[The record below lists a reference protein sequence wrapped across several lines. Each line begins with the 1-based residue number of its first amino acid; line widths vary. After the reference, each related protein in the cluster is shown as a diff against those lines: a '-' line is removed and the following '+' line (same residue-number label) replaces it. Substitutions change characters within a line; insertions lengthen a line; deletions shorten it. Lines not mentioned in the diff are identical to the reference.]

1 MRSRAKEMGEEF
13 IRVLNACGGCGA
25 PCTVVGVLCGIN
37 LGRRGCK
44 NWAGV
49 AAVSDLFLR
58 QHGNLGRV
66 VWVSLGSSARSR
78 GLTRGEWQLKSL
90 VGVYIG
96 LIPAPH
102 RGSVAAHRLCRY
114 VLSLPTHHSLA
125 KVLITNNLS
134 SVAGSAGLRFSG
146 EVLRRASLGCCV
158 ARLEGEQERG
168 GEFCTVGS
176 SWVAKIKS
184 LEYPFD
190 GMVRIR

>member
-49 AAVSDLFLR
+49 AAVSDLCLR

-78 GLTRGEWQLKSL
+78 GLTRGEWQPKSL

-96 LIPAPH
+96 LIPGLAVD
-102 RGSVAAHRLCRY
+102 RSLRVVSVGMCCPCLLTIAW
-114 VLSLPTHHSLA
+114 
-125 KVLITNNLS
+125 
-134 SVAGSAGLRFSG
+134 LRF
-146 EVLRRASLGCCV
+146 
-158 ARLEGEQERG
+158 
-168 GEFCTVGS
+168 
-176 SWVAKIKS
+176 
-184 LEYPFD
+184 
-190 GMVRIR
+190 